1 MAEKTT
7 TGRLLA
13 AGGGILLIVSLFLSW
28 YGFDVGGLAG
38 QYMAGVDTSA
48 SGWQSLDIGDFVF
61 LIVGLLAIAP
71 AAFDIF
77 DLEIELPFDISF
89 VSLVGGAV
97 SIAWIVLRIID
108 KPGPNL
114 PDIAGVDYGIGLKFG
129 IFIAL
134 IGAILIVVGGVM
146 QKGEDDSAGFVDP
159 VTGQQYA
166 AAPAPGAPP
175 AQPAPPAAAPPA
187 AAPPVAPPPG
197 AAPPV
202 APPPAAPPVAPPPA
216 GAPPATPPQAPP
228 PPQPPAG

>member
-38 QYMAGVDTSA
+38 QYMAAVDTSA

-77 DLEIELPFDISF
+77 DLEIELPFDVSF
-89 VSLVGGAV
+89 VSLIGGAV
-97 SIAWIVLRIID
+97 SIAWIILRIID
-108 KPGPNL
+108 KPGPDV

-134 IGAILIVVGGVM
+134 AGAVLIVVGGVM
-146 QKGEDDSAGFVDP
+146 QKGEDDSTGFVDP
-159 VTGQQYA
+159 VTGQQFA
-166 AAPAPGAPP
+166 AAPAPG
-175 AQPAPPAAAPPA
+175 APPAAAPPA
-187 AAPPVAPPPG
+187 AAPPM
-197 AAPPV
+197 
-202 APPPAAPPVAPPPA
+202 
-216 GAPPATPPQAPP
+216 
-228 PPQPPAG
+228 